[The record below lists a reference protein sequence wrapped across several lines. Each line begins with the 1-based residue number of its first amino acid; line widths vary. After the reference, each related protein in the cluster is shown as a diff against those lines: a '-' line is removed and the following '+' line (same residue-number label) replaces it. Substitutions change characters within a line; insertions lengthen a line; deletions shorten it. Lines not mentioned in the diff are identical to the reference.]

1 MSTPEPAVAQIARL
15 AADHALTVAAA
26 ESLTCGLIAS
36 RLGAGPD
43 ASEWF
48 RGSVVA
54 YQEPV
59 KFDVLGVR
67 PGPLVA
73 AECAKDMARGVGRL
87 LGSDVAV
94 SATGV
99 GGPEPSEGKPPGT
112 VFIAVTMY
120 DSTTVRELDLEGDP
134 KEILEAA
141 ADHAL
146 ELLATV
152 LAGLDDREGSRRR
165 HS

>member
-1 MSTPEPAVAQIARL
+1 MSTAEPVEQIARL
-15 AADHALTVAAA
+15 AADHGLSVAAA
-26 ESLTCGLIAS
+26 ESLTSGLIAS

-67 PGPLVA
+67 PGPVVTP
-73 AECAKDMARGVGRL
+73 ECAEGMARGVGRL
-87 LGSDVAV
+87 LGADVAV
-94 SATGV
+94 AATGV
-99 GGPEPSEGKPPGT
+99 GGPEPSEGKPAGT
-112 VFIAVTMY
+112 VYVAVSVR
-120 DSTTVRELDLEGDP
+120 DSTTVRELGLEGDP
-134 KEILEAA
+134 EEILEAT

-146 ELLATV
+146 ELLATT
-152 LAGLDDREGSRRR
+152 LAGIHDGKIARRP